1 MAQSHQNRIHAG
13 VSAFLS
19 ASEGLTAAVERLNDA
34 AAAHT
39 PAGGGWNAAQ
49 IGYHVA
55 ITNDF
60 LAGILT
66 GAIPKAVPAP
76 AGFQE
81 NLNVFAQV
89 PSKVTTYPALEP
101 PAGVARAQAIAKLR
115 ESTARAVKAI
125 ETLSADRASGQV
137 VEFPFGAISLYQLSE
152 FLGGHVVR
160 HQAQLQR
167 ATASV

>member
-1 MAQSHQNRIHAG
+1 MTQSHQNRIHAS

-19 ASEGLTAAVERLNDA
+19 ASEGMIAALERLNDTA
-34 AAAHT
+34 ATHP

-60 LAGILT
+60 LAGILS
-66 GAIPKAVPAP
+66 GAIPKSIAAP

-81 NLNVFAQV
+81 NPNMFANL
-89 PSKVTTYPALEP
+89 PTKVTTFSALEP
-101 PAGVARAQAIAKLR
+101 PAGVTRAQALARLR
-115 ESTARAVKAI
+115 ESTAQSVKAI
-125 ETLSADRASGQV
+125 EGLNAERASGQV

-152 FLGGHVVR
+152 FIGGHVVR
-160 HQAQLQR
+160 HYGQLQR
-167 ATASV
+167 AMASV

>member
-1 MAQSHQNRIHAG
+1 MAQSHQNRIHAS

-19 ASEGLTAAVERLNDA
+19 ASEGMIAALERLNDTGA
-34 AAAHT
+34 THT
-39 PAGGGWNAAQ
+39 PAGGGWTAAQ

-55 ITNDF
+55 TTNDF

-66 GAIPKAVPAP
+66 GATPKAVAAP

-81 NLNVFAQV
+81 NPNVFSHV
-89 PSKVTTYPALEP
+89 PAKITTFAVLEP
-101 PAGVARAQAIAKLR
+101 PANVTRAQAISRLR
-115 ESTARAVKAI
+115 ESTAQAVKAI
-125 ETLSADRASGQV
+125 EGLNAERASGQV
-137 VEFPFGAISLYQLSE
+137 VEFPFGAISLYQLAE

-160 HQAQLQR
+160 HQGQLQR

>member
-1 MAQSHQNRIHAG
+1 MAQSHQNRLHAS

-19 ASEGLTAAVERLNDA
+19 ASEGMISALERLNDA
-34 AAAHT
+34 AATHP

-55 ITNDF
+55 TTNDF

-76 AGFQE
+76 AGFNE
-81 NLNVFAQV
+81 NPTVFSGV
-89 PSKVTTYPALEP
+89 PSKVTTFPALEP
-101 PAGVARAQAIAKLR
+101 PASATRAEALARLR
-115 ESTARAVKAI
+115 ASTAQAVKAI
-125 ETLSADRASGQV
+125 EGLSGERASGQV
-137 VEFPFGAISLYQLSE
+137 VEFPFGAISLYQLAE

-167 ATASV
+167 ATATV